1 LGVVYV
7 ALSIA
12 GRERFRKGQS
22 AGPPRPPHG
31 LFMARG
37 LAKRGGAATSDG
49 SDFAKDRQ
57 MRRFSL
63 FVALGLGLS
72 LVPALQPGAGPAA
85 SHAQTLGA
93 EAAGVPP
100 ETRAAVAELTRA
112 LQIPALFDV
121 LRDEGLASAAT
132 LEADMFPGGGGPQ
145 WAGALEAIY
154 DARALEA
161 RFEAAFAEALAPGLA
176 ANPGDIAA
184 LQGFYGSDLGQRIVR
199 LEIDARR
206 AFIDDAAED
215 AARVAADKRQSDR
228 DPLVR
233 LLDDFIA
240 AGDLIE
246 TNVAGGLSGNLAFL
260 TGLSDTG
267 LYGQAMPAQE
277 LMAQVWAQEA
287 QIRADTTS
295 WLHAYLGLAYAPLTE
310 AEMQA
315 YIDFMASPTGQRLN
329 AAIFAAFDQVFRQV
343 SYDLGRAA
351 GVAIQGRDI

>member
-1 LGVVYV
+1 M
-7 ALSIA
+7 SRIA
-12 GRERFRKGQS
+12 
-22 AGPPRPPHG
+22 
-31 LFMARG
+31 
-37 LAKRGGAATSDG
+37 
-49 SDFAKDRQ
+49 AKDRQ
-57 MRRFSL
+57 MCRFPL
-63 FVALGLGLS
+63 IVALGLGLA
-72 LVPALQPGAGPAA
+72 LVPALHPGAGSAA
-85 SHAQTLGA
+85 LHAQTVGTDA
-93 EAAGVPP
+93 PAAGIPP
-100 ETRAAVAELTRA
+100 ETQAAIDDLTQA
-112 LQIPALFDV
+112 LQLPALFDV

-161 RFEAAFAEALAPGLA
+161 RFQAAFAEALAPGLA

-184 LQGFYGSDLGQRIVR
+184 LQGFYSSDLGQRVVT

-277 LMAQVWAQEA
+277 LMAQVWAQEE